1 MVRKSLWLKKKLRK
15 QKKLKNLKGEC
26 TNVKR

>member
-1 MVRKSLWLKKKLRK
+1 MVKKSQWLKRKLRK
-15 QKKLKNLKGEC
+15 QKKLKNQKGEC

>member
-1 MVRKSLWLKKKLRK
+1 MVRKSQWLKKKLKK
-15 QKKLKNLKGEC
+15 QKKLKNQKGEF